1 MERDAGPAPFKV
13 AFVTGVV
20 PDRWARTW
28 RERTP
33 RAPLELV
40 PVEQDVQL
48 DGVRAGSVQMAFVR
62 LPVDREG
69 LHLIPLWEERPVV
82 VVGREHPVAAYDEI
96 AVTDLADEHL
106 LQDPASVPEW
116 AAVATELRERTR
128 FPVPPMT
135 LRQAVESVAADA
147 GVLVLPMSV
156 ARQHSRKD
164 VVAVPVAGVAPT
176 RIGLTWPVA
185 ADDPRIETFIGIVRG
200 RSANSSRGPADAA
213 APSAGERRRPRRS
226 PRSPRSPRR

>member
-1 MERDAGPAPFKV
+1 MDEDLSPFRV

-28 RERTP
+28 RDRTP
-33 RAPLELV
+33 GAPLELV
-40 PVEQDVQL
+40 PVEQEVQL
-48 DGVRAGSVQMAFVR
+48 AGVRDGSVQMAFVR

-69 LHLIPLWEERPVV
+69 LHLIPLWEEQPVV
-82 VVGREHPVAAYDEI
+82 VVSREHPVAAYDEI
-96 AVTDLADEHL
+96 EVTDLADEHL

-116 AAVATELRERTR
+116 HAVATEVREGTR

-135 LRQAVESVAADA
+135 LRQAVASVAAEA

-156 ARQHSRKD
+156 ARLHSRKD
-164 VVAVPVAGVAPT
+164 VVAVPVTGVATT
-176 RIGLTWPVA
+176 RIGLAWPMD

-200 RSANSSRGPADAA
+200 RSANSSRGSTPTPGEQRRS
-213 APSAGERRRPRRS
+213 APTTPRGQRRRGGSRR
-226 PRSPRSPRR
+226 R